1 MNNGVSMLSIL
12 NGISRTLNIAN
23 QLIPLYKQVKPI
35 INNSSKIL
43 SNIKGLN
50 FNTNRNVN
58 GGDENKKKIGQS
70 VTNSNRVYSYSSPT
84 FFQ

>member
-1 MNNGVSMLSIL
+1 MNNGFSMLSIL
-12 NGISRTLNIAN
+12 NGVSRTLNIAN

-50 FNTNRNVN
+50 FNTNKSVN
-58 GGDENKKKIGQS
+58 GGDENTKKIVQS
-70 VTNSNRVYSYSSPT
+70 NTNTKRVYSYSSPT

>member
-1 MNNGVSMLSIL
+1 MNNGLSMLSIL
-12 NGISRTLNIAN
+12 NGLSRTLNIAH

-50 FNTNRNVN
+50 FNTNRKVN
-58 GGDENKKKIGQS
+58 GGDENIKRIQRN
-70 VTNSNRVYSYSSPT
+70 TNKVYSYSSPT